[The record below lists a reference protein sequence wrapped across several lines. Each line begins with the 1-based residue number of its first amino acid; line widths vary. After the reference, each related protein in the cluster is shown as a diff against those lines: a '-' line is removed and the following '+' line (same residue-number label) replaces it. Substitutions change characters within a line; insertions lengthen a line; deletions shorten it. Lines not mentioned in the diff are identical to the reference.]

1 MKHLDNEDPI
11 IQEFFN
17 GNEVQVS
24 QESFGEGRGS
34 TTTTKY
40 INNGLHMEVVED
52 LDFQNEI
59 KLTYYYSY

>member
-40 INNGLHMEVVED
+40 INNGL
-52 LDFQNEI
+52 
-59 KLTYYYSY
+59 